1 MTQYLTS
8 LVAISSLVGICSYI
22 SYGEAE
28 DKLTKSAMALMLV
41 YVTVTPIVSLAASF
55 AEDGFFEYGEDFSD
69 IAIEDT
75 EFKETAEQAF
85 VLGIKKLLKE
95 EFSIS
100 ETDTD
105 VVVFGFDS
113 IKMKADK
120 VKIVLKGRSAV
131 ADSRGII
138 QRMNEIDIGECEVE
152 LRVK

>member
-8 LVAISSLVGICSYI
+8 LVAISSLVGVCSYI
-22 SYGEAE
+22 SYGEVE

-41 YVTVTPIVSLAASF
+41 YVTVAPIVSLAASF
-55 AEDGFFEYGEDFSD
+55 AEDGFFKYGEELSD

-75 EFKETAEQAF
+75 EFHESAEDAF
-85 VLGIKKLLKE
+85 SSGIKQLLKE

-100 ETDTD
+100 ETDTE
-105 VVVFGFDS
+105 VVIFGFDS

-120 VKIVLKGRSAV
+120 VKIILKGRAAM

-138 QRMNEIDIGECEVE
+138 QRINEINIGECEVE